1 MDCLESLEGDGDAGR
16 RASGVEVALPSN
28 PTAPAPLCPHGG
40 SASALSL
47 AGGANGEAW
56 ARCSA
61 GFSDLCLEEKAF
73 SHPLFL
79 TLCDA

>member
-47 AGGANGEAW
+47 AGGANGEA
-56 ARCSA
+56 
-61 GFSDLCLEEKAF
+61 
-73 SHPLFL
+73 
-79 TLCDA
+79 